1 MPCFYVGDSEVDAAT
16 ARAAMGVPFA
26 LFTEGYRKTA
36 VGELCHS
43 FAFDRFRD
51 LAGRLAEL
59 AVPVSPR
66 V

>member
-1 MPCFYVGDSEVDAAT
+1 MA
-16 ARAAMGVPFA
+16 FA

-36 VGELCHS
+36 VGELYHS